1 MKEERACF
9 EEKGTFELF
18 LAREFV
24 YPVAVLLCRIRWAEK
39 PACRGENRVFG
50 LGSEK
55 DKEDSRARFWAFCV
69 AQRVRGLR

>member
-18 LAREFV
+18 LARESFIQSQCCFV
-24 YPVAVLLCRIRWAEK
+24 EYGGLKSQLVG
-39 PACRGENRVFG
+39 GENRVFG

-55 DKEDSRARFWAFCV
+55 DKEDSHARFWAFCV